1 MLGLILLYW
10 IGKYFYKL
18 AEEFNK
24 QKWGFAILGI
34 VIYYAGSFLF
44 GGIIMFVIEL
54 ISEGFIENTN
64 DFVLSLIAIPF
75 GILACYL
82 LYAFLEKKWKS
93 EAPKSDEL
101 INQIG
106 KEES

>member
-34 VIYYAGSFLF
+34 VIYYVGTYIFGFLVGF
-44 GGIIMFVIEL
+44 IAEL
-54 ISEGFIENTN
+54 ISPGF
-64 DFVLSLIAIPF
+64 FVGFSDIILGLIILPF
-75 GILACYL
+75 GLLSCYL
-82 LYAFLEKKWKS
+82 LYVFLEKKWKS
-93 EAPKSDEL
+93 ESPKSDEL